1 METGNCFLFL
11 DRDVLGYLLYVFA
24 LSYKYKKAKKNQ
36 VGAATF
42 APQFFLSL
50 SLCLLV
56 LISDIWYQSKVLN
69 HGKERRVKTT

>member
-1 METGNCFLFL
+1 LFLLYSPIQRMETGNCFLFL

-42 APQFFLSL
+42 APQFFLL
-50 SLCLLV
+50 SFCV
-56 LISDIWYQSKVLN
+56 FAGIDF
-69 HGKERRVKTT
+69 